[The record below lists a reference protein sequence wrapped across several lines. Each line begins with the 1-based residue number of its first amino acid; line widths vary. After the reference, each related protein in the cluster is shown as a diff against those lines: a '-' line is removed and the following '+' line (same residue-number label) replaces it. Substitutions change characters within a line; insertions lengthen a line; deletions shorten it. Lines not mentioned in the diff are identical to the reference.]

1 MNIWPIIVSSA
12 KPMVIHHPQNSPLA
26 KLLRFLCFLMKWTTT
41 ILALSSAI
49 PAGVVAPTMIIG
61 GLLGRVWGHVIL
73 PAWLVDLLLSKNG
86 AFGLS

>member
-1 MNIWPIIVSSA
+1 
-12 KPMVIHHPQNSPLA
+12 
-26 KLLRFLCFLMKWTTT
+26 MKWVTT

-73 PAWLVDLLLSKNG
+73 PAWLVDMLLSKNG
-86 AFGLS
+86 TLGLSFWVGPAGMRVDEISRYCRWIIPLFLTK